1 MLSRRLHGL
10 TCVVPLGIFLF
21 FYYYLNTLALLPAGP
36 QALSG
41 AVGRFGQFPFLIPLE
56 LILVVGPLLV
66 HFFCQ
71 FSVLYVTR
79 LQSTFH
85 INWLTCKHLLG
96 WISGPLGLVFAF
108 YFIYQ
113 TQGKALVMNAV
124 PDYLWMVRLFE
135 KPAFFLTGV
144 LGLFFLTYYFFY
156 SLWNLLIDWGI
167 VARVATQRALF
178 KLFLLFFL
186 LLNIINL
193 LIGANYFYHYQ
204 PAPQWIAA
212 ALKFVRWII

>member
-1 MLSRRLHGL
+1 
-10 TCVVPLGIFLF
+10 
-21 FYYYLNTLALLPAGP
+21 
-36 QALSG
+36 
-41 AVGRFGQFPFLIPLE
+41 
-56 LILVVGPLLV
+56 
-66 HFFCQ
+66 
-71 FSVLYVTR
+71 
-79 LQSTFH
+79 
-85 INWLTCKHLLG
+85 
-96 WISGPLGLVFAF
+96 
-108 YFIYQ
+108 
-113 TQGKALVMNAV
+113 MNAV

-212 ALKFVRWII
+212 ALKCVRWII